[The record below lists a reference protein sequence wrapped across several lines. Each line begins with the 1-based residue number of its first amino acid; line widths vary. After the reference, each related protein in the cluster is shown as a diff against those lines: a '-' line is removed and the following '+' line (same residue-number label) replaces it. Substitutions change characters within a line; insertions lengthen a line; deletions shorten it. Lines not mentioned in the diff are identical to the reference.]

1 MDSFSKES
9 YGRRDL
15 IKGLA
20 AGLTTLSVSSA
31 EGQFVGTRD
40 WSGNQPV
47 RYPDPDVISL
57 EKEFAKYRIGTSV
70 IERVCTGFRW
80 AEGPA
85 WNGAGNYLVWSDI
98 PNNRQ
103 MRWLE
108 EDGHVDV
115 FRKPSN
121 FSNGN
126 TFDWQGRQLS
136 CEHQT
141 RRLVRYEQ
149 SGEVTMLAEKFN
161 GKPLNGPNDV
171 VVHPNG
177 DIWFTDPGYGGLSI
191 YEGGKF
197 SLELKEAV
205 YRLDGKT
212 EKLEMVT
219 DEPFK
224 PNGLCFSP
232 DFTKLVSWHLRSPYF
247 ERSALDLVESCALR
261 LNTQVPRAYPPL
273 PAPRP
278 ESSTPY
284 TATCQ
289 NGKPRIGSWNTL
301 KS

>member
-1 MDSFSKES
+1 MNLLSCSQRNS
-9 YGRRDL
+9 SRREL
-15 IKGLA
+15 LKGLA
-20 AGLTTLSVSSA
+20 AGLTGLGIFSADAESVA
-31 EGQFVGTRD
+31 TRD

-57 EKEFAKYRIGTSV
+57 EKEFGRYRIGTAT

-103 MRWLE
+103 MRWIE

-149 SGEVTMLAEKFN
+149 TGEITILAEKFN
-161 GKPLNGPNDV
+161 GKTLNGPNDV
-171 VVHPNG
+171 IVHPNG

-197 SLELKEAV
+197 ALDLKEAV

-212 EKLEMVT
+212 GLLEMVT
-219 DEPFK
+219 DELFK

-232 DFTKLVSWHLRSPYF
+232 DSKKLYICDTGATHYPKAPREIRVYELDGTKLRNSKQFL
-247 ERSALDLVESCALR
+247 
-261 LNTQVPRAYPPL
+261 
-273 PAPRP
+273 
-278 ESSTPY
+278 ST
-284 TATCQ
+284 T
-289 NGKPRIGSWNTL
+289 WNNI
-301 KS
+301 